1 MIRTTLAPSRLTLIL
16 IALLALGPG
25 LTDARGQPK
34 ACGSEIRPIEIN
46 KATLHYFEC
55 GEGEPI
61 VFVHGTLGDLN
72 VFRTQAQTFAT
83 RFRVISYSRRYHPPN
98 APPQAQDVD
107 ALSVQAADL
116 GALVKEL
123 KATPAHL
130 VASSHGA
137 SVALALAV
145 NHPELVRSLV
155 LGEPPVLPLLSRTAV
170 GEATRQS
177 LLRRVI
183 EPARK
188 AMESGNREEGLRLFA
203 GPGSF
208 DNFPQSVR
216 TELVEKQ
223 APALRL
229 HLTEMSALMP
239 PFDCGDLAKLKLP
252 TLLVTGERSPAMFLL
267 ITAELEGCLE
277 GESQVMVPEAGHGMH
292 SDNPTFYSQT
302 VMAFLQRHQQLLGH
316 GQSTRAIRKR
326 VRSPTPWPSLG
337 ESARTVRQDPSADLE
352 PARPPG
358 LFTLPH
364 RRG

>member
-1 MIRTTLAPSRLTLIL
+1 MTVASSRLTLIL
-16 IALLALGPG
+16 IALLALGPSCTSSSSLKPG
-25 LTDARGQPK
+25 EPPSLTDARGQPK
-34 ACGSEIRPIEIN
+34 ACGSEIRSIEVN
-46 KATLHYFEC
+46 QTTLHYFEC

-98 APPQAQDVD
+98 APPRAQDVG
-107 ALSVQAADL
+107 ALSTHVADL

-130 VASSHGA
+130 VGHSHGA
-137 SVALALAV
+137 YVALALAV
-145 NHPELVRSLV
+145 DHPELVSSLV
-155 LGEPPVLPLLSRTAV
+155 LGEPPVLPLLSRTSV

-177 LLRRVI
+177 LLRRI

-188 AMESGNREEGLRLFA
+188 ALESGNREEGLRRFVDA
-203 GPGSF
+203 GSGPGSF

-229 HLTEMSALMP
+229 HLTELSALP
-239 PFDCGDLAKLKLP
+239 PLDCGDLGKLKLP
-252 TLLVTGERSPAMFLL
+252 TLLVTGERSRAMFLL

-292 SDNPTFYSQT
+292 SDNPTFYNQT
-302 VMAFLQRHQQLLGH
+302 VLAFLQR
-316 GQSTRAIRKR
+316 R
-326 VRSPTPWPSLG
+326 
-337 ESARTVRQDPSADLE
+337 
-352 PARPPG
+352 
-358 LFTLPH
+358 
-364 RRG
+364 

>member
-1 MIRTTLAPSRLTLIL
+1 MIQMTVAPSRLILTLIT
-16 IALLALGPG
+16 LLALGSS
-25 LTDARGQPK
+25 LRDASAQGS
-34 ACGSEIRPIEIN
+34 ACASQIKTIEIN

-98 APPQAQDVD
+98 APPQAQDVYP
-107 ALSVQAADL
+107 LSAHVADL

-130 VASSHGA
+130 VASSYGA
-137 SVALALAV
+137 YIALALAV
-145 NHPELVRSLV
+145 DHPELVRSLV
-155 LGEPPVLPLLSRTAV
+155 LGEPPILPLLSRTAV

-177 LLRRVI
+177 YLRRGI

-188 AMESGNREEGLRLFA
+188 ALESGNREEGLRRFVDA
-203 GPGSF
+203 VTGPGSF

-229 HLTEMSALMP
+229 HLTELSALP
-239 PFDCGDLAKLKLP
+239 PLDCGDLGKLKLP

-277 GESQVMVPEAGHGMH
+277 GESQVMVPNAGHGLH
-292 SDNPTFYSQT
+292 EANPTFYNQT
-302 VMAFLQRHQQLLGH
+302 VMAFLM
-316 GQSTRAIRKR
+316 
-326 VRSPTPWPSLG
+326 
-337 ESARTVRQDPSADLE
+337 
-352 PARPPG
+352 
-358 LFTLPH
+358 
-364 RRG
+364 RR

>member
-1 MIRTTLAPSRLTLIL
+1 MTRAPSIRMLALATTLALGVSPRDAGAQSR
-16 IALLALGPG
+16 P
-25 LTDARGQPK
+25 
-34 ACGSEIRPIEIN
+34 CGSEVQAIEIN

-98 APPQAQDVD
+98 APPRAQDAD
-107 ALSVQAADL
+107 ALSAHVADL

-130 VASSHGA
+130 VASSYGA
-137 SVALALAV
+137 YVALALAV
-145 NHPELVRSLV
+145 DHPELVRSLV

-177 LLRRVI
+177 VLRRVI

-188 AMESGNREEGLRLFA
+188 ALESGNREEGLRRFVDA
-203 GPGSF
+203 GTGPGSF
-208 DNFPQSVR
+208 DNFPPSVR

-229 HLTEMSALMP
+229 HLAEMSALLP
-239 PFDCGDLAKLKLP
+239 PLDCGDLGKLKLP
-252 TLLVTGERSPAMFLL
+252 TLLVTGERSAAMFLL
-267 ITAELEGCLE
+267 ITAELERCLE
-277 GESQVMVPEAGHGMH
+277 GESQVMVPNAGHGMH
-292 SDNPTFYSQT
+292 GDNPTFYSQT
-302 VMAFLQRHQQLLGH
+302 VLAFLQR
-316 GQSTRAIRKR
+316 R
-326 VRSPTPWPSLG
+326 
-337 ESARTVRQDPSADLE
+337 
-352 PARPPG
+352 
-358 LFTLPH
+358 
-364 RRG
+364 

>member
-1 MIRTTLAPSRLTLIL
+1 LITTLA
-16 IALLALGPG
+16 LGASPR
-25 LTDARGQPK
+25 DAGGQNR
-34 ACGSEIRPIEIN
+34 ACGSEVQAIEIN

-98 APPQAQDVD
+98 APPRAQDVY
-107 ALSVQAADL
+107 ALSAHVADL

-130 VASSHGA
+130 VASSYGA
-137 SVALALAV
+137 YIALALAV
-145 NHPELVRSLV
+145 DHPELVRSLV

-177 LLRRVI
+177 TLRRVI
-183 EPARK
+183 EARK
-188 AMESGNREEGLRLFA
+188 ALESGNREEGLRLFA

-229 HLTEMSALMP
+229 HLTELSALP
-239 PFDCGDLAKLKLP
+239 PLDCGDLGKLKLP

-267 ITAELEGCLE
+267 ITAELERCLE
-277 GESQVMVPEAGHGMH
+277 GESQVMVPDAGHGMH
-292 SDNPTFYSQT
+292 SDNPTFYNQT
-302 VMAFLQRHQQLLGH
+302 VLAFLQR
-316 GQSTRAIRKR
+316 R
-326 VRSPTPWPSLG
+326 
-337 ESARTVRQDPSADLE
+337 
-352 PARPPG
+352 
-358 LFTLPH
+358 
-364 RRG
+364 

>member
-1 MIRTTLAPSRLTLIL
+1 MIRMTLAPSRLTLIL
-16 IALLALGPG
+16 LTLLALGPG

-34 ACGSEIRPIEIN
+34 ACGSDIRPIEVN
-46 KATLHYFEC
+46 QTTLHYFEC

-83 RFRVISYSRRYHPPN
+83 RFRVISYSRRYHPAN
-98 APPQAQDVD
+98 APPRAQDAA
-107 ALSVQAADL
+107 ALSTHVADL
-116 GALVKEL
+116 GALIKEL

-130 VASSHGA
+130 VGHSHGA
-137 SVALALAV
+137 YVALALAV
-145 NHPELVRSLV
+145 DHPELVSSLV
-155 LGEPPVLPLLSRTAV
+155 LGEPPVLPLLSRTSV

-183 EPARK
+183 DARK
-188 AMESGNREEGLRLFA
+188 ALESGNREEGLRLFA

-229 HLTEMSALMP
+229 HLTEISALP
-239 PFDCGDLAKLKLP
+239 PLDCGDLGKLKLP

-267 ITAELEGCLE
+267 ITAELEGCLV
-277 GESQVMVPEAGHGMH
+277 GESHVMVPEAGHGMH
-292 SDNPTFYSQT
+292 SDNPTFYNQT
-302 VMAFLQRHQQLLGH
+302 VLAFLQR
-316 GQSTRAIRKR
+316 R
-326 VRSPTPWPSLG
+326 
-337 ESARTVRQDPSADLE
+337 
-352 PARPPG
+352 
-358 LFTLPH
+358 
-364 RRG
+364 